1 MFFDPENTVVKL
13 CAQGME
19 LEGQGNGDEAQLR
32 FEQAWAES
40 TNDTERCIAAHYVAR
55 HQKSIADKLLWDKI
69 ALDAALTTP
78 DTDTKVMLP
87 SLYLNVGKCY
97 EDMHQDDDAR
107 ENYEKARSFTHLLT
121 DDGYGKMIRA
131 GIENGLQR
139 VK

>member
-1 MFFDPENTVVKL
+1 MLFDPENTVVKL

-19 LEGQGNGDEAQLR
+19 LEGQSDGNEALLR

-55 HQKSIADKLLWDKI
+55 YQKSIADKLHWDNI

-78 DTDTKVMLP
+78 DTDTKAMLP

-97 EDMHQDDDAR
+97 EDMQQYEAAR
-107 ENYEKARSFTHLLT
+107 DNYEKARSFTHLLT
-121 DDGYGKMIRA
+121 DDGYGKMIRN